1 MTCTLAY
8 VIFFSYLCTQIV
20 QHKESMSDADLVQY
34 MVEQA
39 SKAGAVR
46 ARKMF
51 GDYALYCNDKVVGL
65 ICDDYLY
72 LKPLDVLR
80 PLLHE
85 EDRNMRPPYD
95 GAKPHYVI
103 TDVDDA
109 DYVSLLVKT
118 VAENLTK

>member
-1 MTCTLAY
+1 
-8 VIFFSYLCTQIV
+8 
-20 QHKESMSDADLVQY
+20 MSNPDLIQY
-34 MVEQA
+34 IVEQA
-39 SKAGAVR
+39 AKAGEMR

-72 LKPLDVLR
+72 LKPFNQLK

-85 EDRNMRPPYD
+85 EDKHMQPPYD
-95 GAKPHYVI
+95 GTKPHYVI

-109 DYVSLLVKT
+109 DYLSLLVRT
-118 VAENLTK
+118 VAENLPSK

>member
-1 MTCTLAY
+1 
-8 VIFFSYLCTQIV
+8 
-20 QHKESMSDADLVQY
+20 MSNADLVQY
-34 MVEQA
+34 IVEQA
-39 SKAGAVR
+39 SKAGEVR

-72 LKPLDVLR
+72 LKPFKSLE

-85 EDRNMRPPYD
+85 DDRRMKPPYD

-109 DYVSLLVKT
+109 DYISSLVKT
-118 VAENLTK
+118 VFENV

>member
-1 MTCTLAY
+1 
-8 VIFFSYLCTQIV
+8 
-20 QHKESMSDADLVQY
+20 MSNADLVQY
-34 MVEQA
+34 IIEQA
-39 SKAGAVR
+39 SQAGEVR

-51 GDYALYCNDKVVGL
+51 GDYCLYCNDKPVGL

-72 LKPLDVLR
+72 LKPLKQLDSVLR
-80 PLLHE
+80 
-85 EDRNMRPPYD
+85 EDDRQMRPPYD

-118 VAENLTK
+118 VVENLPSKKR

>member
-1 MTCTLAY
+1 
-8 VIFFSYLCTQIV
+8 
-20 QHKESMSDADLVQY
+20 MSNADLVQY
-34 MVEQA
+34 IVEQA
-39 SKAGAVR
+39 AKAGEVR

-72 LKPLDVLR
+72 LKPFKVVE

-85 EDRNMRPPYD
+85 NDWQMRPPYD

-118 VAENLTK
+118 VFENLK

>member
-1 MTCTLAY
+1 
-8 VIFFSYLCTQIV
+8 
-20 QHKESMSDADLVQY
+20 MSNADLVQY
-34 MVEQA
+34 IIEQA
-39 SKAGAVR
+39 SQAGEVR

-51 GDYALYCNDKVVGL
+51 GDYCLYCNDKPVGL

-72 LKPLDVLR
+72 LKPLKQLDSVLR
-80 PLLHE
+80 
-85 EDRNMRPPYD
+85 EDDQQMRPPYD

-118 VAENLTK
+118 VVENLPSKKR